1 MKKYLIAILV
11 LGATLSVTAQKPSPE
26 LLTPTN
32 HMLVMVDYQG
42 QMVFA
47 LHGIPIEQFRNNVGI
62 VAGASKIFNVPTIVT
77 TIAEKSFSGPVIP
90 EVQEVYAKTP
100 TSYMERTSMNSWEDP
115 AVYKAIKAKG
125 KKTIVFSGLW
135 TSVCIVGPVLSA
147 IGEGHKVYFI
157 TDACGDVSEEAHL
170 MAVNR
175 MVQAGAVPITA
186 LQYLLELQ
194 RDWARAET
202 YVAVTNLAKKYGG
215 AYGIGIQYSQDMLK
229 H

>member
-1 MKKYLIAILV
+1 MKKYLIAILIMAAPFTV
-11 LGATLSVTAQKPSPE
+11 SAQKPSPE
-26 LLTPTN
+26 LITPTN

-47 LHGIPIEQFRNNVGI
+47 LHSIPVEQLRNNVGL

-77 TIAEKSFSGPVIP
+77 TIAEKSFSGPVLP
-90 EVQEVYAKTP
+90 EVSEFYPKTA

-115 AVYKAIKAKG
+115 AVYKAMTTKG
-125 KKTIVFSGLW
+125 KKAVVFSGLW

-147 IGEGHKVYFI
+147 LSEGHKVYFI

-175 MVQAGAVPITA
+175 MIQAGAIPMTS

-194 RDWARAET
+194 RDWARTET
-202 YVAVTNLAKKYGG
+202 YVAVTNLAKKYAGS
-215 AYGIGIQYSQDMLK
+215 YGVGIQYSQDMLK